1 MHAAGRGELGEE
13 GSGPARARGP
23 GPGLL
28 EGHRGRHLARPL
40 STQRDRV
47 GVSGVGGRGPEDP
60 SGRGRSGPARK
71 GDRRQT
77 DRAVWGRD
85 GTDRDRND
93 RRVPLL
99 VGPALPSPGE
109 QLPCSEAFAR
119 SSRKSSRSTS
129 EAGITLCT
137 TMSYTGGY
145 SGLSPCPHSGDTVSQ
160 QAVWGQKA
168 RQHGP
173 GGQCEE
179 TCLRPCPHRY
189 GHSQASRA
197 RGLQPGWALPLG
209 PWLPAGA
216 LAGLFPQEQVG
227 QDRGQPPGGAGGRK
241 AGVPLGPRAP
251 SRRGLQSAW

>member
-1 MHAAGRGELGEE
+1 MGSAG
-13 GSGPARARGP
+13 
-23 GPGLL
+23 
-28 EGHRGRHLARPL
+28 
-40 STQRDRV
+40 
-47 GVSGVGGRGPEDP
+47 SGVGDQRTPQGGEGADLRGKETDN
-60 SGRGRSGPARK
+60 
-71 GDRRQT
+71 RQT
-77 DRAVWGRD
+77 RPYGE
-85 GTDRDRND
+85 GTGQTEGQKRQAR
-93 RRVPLL
+93 PLL

-119 SSRKSSRSTS
+119 SSRKPSRSTS

-179 TCLRPCPHRY
+179 TCLRPCPHCY
-189 GHSQASRA
+189 GHSQAVRA

-251 SRRGLQSAW
+251 SQRGLQSAW